1 MPVSNAVNGRDK
13 FFKVSNHQI
22 VRNFIYL
29 KILDMLKINTKNLNF
44 LFEILLQDCF
54 ISRVEES
61 RMAEVGAWL
70 KITNK
75 RRLRKCVRVDEW
87 LRKLI

>member
-1 MPVSNAVNGRDK
+1 MRVSNAVNGRDE
-13 FFKVSNHQI
+13 FFKVSNHQM
-22 VRNFIYL
+22 VKPFIYL
-29 KILDMLKINTKNLNF
+29 KILKTPKISTKNLIFYFNMS
-44 LFEILLQDCF
+44 LQDCF
-54 ISRVEES
+54 ISKVEES